1 MNALA
6 ATPWLQRNRW
16 HLAAIVALLALQVFL
31 GDTVVL
37 PLLAVAA
44 FVFSVVR
51 KIVRTGKLTRWSL
64 MGEPDD
70 RVEALLR
77 LYAVPVLV
85 ASVVIVA
92 LRQAP

>member
-1 MNALA
+1 MLT
-6 ATPWLQRNRW
+6 ATSWLQRNRW
-16 HLAAIVALLALQVFL
+16 HLAAIVAVLALQVFL

-37 PLLAVAA
+37 PLLAFIA
-44 FVFSVVR
+44 FATPVVR
-51 KIVRTGKLTRWSL
+51 KMVRTGKLTRWAL

-70 RVEALLR
+70 RIETVLR

-85 ASVVIVA
+85 ASIVIVV

>member
-1 MNALA
+1 MNALT

-16 HLAAIVALLALQVFL
+16 HLAAIAALLALQVVL

-37 PLLAVAA
+37 PLLAVVA
-44 FVFSVVR
+44 FLFSVVR
-51 KIVRTGKLTRWSL
+51 KMVRTGRSTRWSL

-70 RVEALLR
+70 RFESLLR

-85 ASVVIVA
+85 ASIAIVA
-92 LRQAP
+92 VRQAA

>member
-1 MNALA
+1 VNALT
-6 ATPWLQRNRW
+6 ATSWLQRNRW

-37 PLLAVAA
+37 PLLAFIA
-44 FVFSVVR
+44 FATSVVR
-51 KIVRTGKLTRWSL
+51 KMVRTGKLTRWAL

-70 RVEALLR
+70 RIETLLR
-77 LYAVPVLV
+77 MYAVPVLV
-85 ASVVIVA
+85 ASIVIVA